1 MNYVIIGNSA
11 AAVGCV
17 ESIRSKDKSGKV
29 TLIASEPYHTYSRPL
44 ISYLL
49 LGKTDEERMKYR
61 PDDFYTKHKVTAKL
75 GTVVTKIDSEKQV
88 VFTDDGAKTPYGK
101 LLIATGSRPFVPP
114 MEGLETVK
122 DQFTFMTLD
131 DAHALE
137 QKLSPEK
144 KVLII
149 GAGLIGLKCAEGI
162 LHRVGSLQVV
172 DLADR
177 ILPSILDAEAAA
189 LVQKHL
195 EDQGIT
201 FELGTSVKK
210 FKGREAELTNG
221 KKVSFDLLVLA
232 VGVRPNVELAKEA
245 GCEVGRGIVVNENSK
260 TSLPNIYAAGDCTE
274 TVNAATGNRQVMAL
288 LPNAYLQGEAAGRA
302 MTGGRDGFTT
312 AIPENA
318 IGFFG
323 LHMITAGTYEGEA
336 DLVEQGPACYKKLF
350 VKDGKLMGY
359 ILMGDVRRAGI
370 YTELIRK
377 KTPLSSLNYELIRK
391 EPQLMAFAKD
401 TRAAM
406 LAKSH

>member
-17 ESIRSKDKSGKV
+17 ESIRSKDKSGKI
-29 TLIASEPYHTYSRPL
+29 TLIASEPHHTYSRPL

-75 GTVVTKIDSEKQV
+75 GSVVTKIDPEKQV

-122 DQFTFMTLD
+122 EQFTFMTLD

>member
-17 ESIRSKDKSGKV
+17 ESIRSKDKSGKI
-29 TLIASEPYHTYSRPL
+29 TLIASEPHHTYSRPL